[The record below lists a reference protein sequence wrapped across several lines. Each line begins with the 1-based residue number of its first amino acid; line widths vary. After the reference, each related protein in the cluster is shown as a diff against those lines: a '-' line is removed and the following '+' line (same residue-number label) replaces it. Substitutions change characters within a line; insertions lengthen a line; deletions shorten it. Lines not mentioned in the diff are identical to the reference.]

1 MADPGSK
8 QNRSLNRRSCS
19 PGSDGRPRLTWAI
32 RSRWPIQSHLSDPI
46 QVADPRGRSMLTWA
60 IRSDGRSRPTL
71 APIQVADPGDRSRW
85 PIQSCTLTP
94 ETEDRRRKIAEGS
107 LQDGGSRSQTRSTKM
122 LVEESFRDP
131 SELLI
136 WGHGRSR
143 LVYSLL
149 GRKIVVGRSR
159 KDRCDGGSDP
169 GVVEPRLSQT
179 TRTFVQ
185 NIYWRHRQTIVDVIL
200 HQVRARFEAK
210 IFGEGLPF
218 PSTPFYRFLPFRF
231 PLFSTFLL
239 FPSPSFSSLPLKV
252 SPLKYS

>member
-1 MADPGSK
+1 MADPGLPW
-8 QNRSLNRRSCS
+8 R
-19 PGSDGRPRLTWAI
+19 
-32 RSRWPIQSHLSDPI
+32 RSRWPIQVTDP
-46 QVADPRGRSMLTWA
+46 
-60 IRSDGRSRPTL
+60 DG
-71 APIQVADPGDRSRW
+71 RSRW

-107 LQDGGSRSQTRSTKM
+107 LQDGGSRSQTRSTKT

-218 PSTPFYRFLPFRF
+218 PSTPFYRLLPFRF
-231 PLFSTFLL
+231 LFFPFFPLSSSSPPLL
-239 FPSPSFSSLPLKV
+239 FLPSP
-252 SPLKYS
+252 

>member
-1 MADPGSK
+1 MADPCSPGRSDPMADPGLPW
-8 QNRSLNRRSCS
+8 R
-19 PGSDGRPRLTWAI
+19 
-32 RSRWPIQSHLSDPI
+32 RSRWPIQVTDP
-46 QVADPRGRSMLTWA
+46 
-60 IRSDGRSRPTL
+60 DG
-71 APIQVADPGDRSRW
+71 RSRW

-94 ETEDRRRKIAEGS
+94 ETEDCRRKIAEGS

-159 KDRCDGGSDP
+159 KDRRDGGSDP

-218 PSTPFYRFLPFRF
+218 PSTPFYRLLPFRF
-231 PLFSTFLL
+231 PFFPLSSSSPPLL
-239 FPSPSFSSLPLKV
+239 FLPSP
-252 SPLKYS
+252 